1 MAVWVSGGADVVAR
15 EVNGSNG
22 DSVRVSNRAED
33 SNEFAGRATDD
44 DEALEVM
51 EADRA
56 MDVEE
61 DAASMVVDENAA
73 SMEDDDDEV
82 HDNDDGQRDNLEDMV
97 EM

>member
-1 MAVWVSGGADVVAR
+1 
-15 EVNGSNG
+15 
-22 DSVRVSNRAED
+22 
-33 SNEFAGRATDD
+33 
-44 DEALEVM
+44 M

-73 SMEDDDDEV
+73 SMEDDDGEV

-97 EM
+97 EMWELMDVSSSEGVTDTLAREKRFKFCQFRLMIGLAGRTVSAGLGVSSS